1 MCKRGIYSLL
11 LSLTNERRR
20 RRLNPSGVHG
30 RAIVMELTHLR
41 LNKLA
46 TNLQH
51 YTRTSNPLQMRKHL
65 TRINRRTHLR
75 DIPFYTDQAF
85 IFITYCTKNICLD
98 APPLSQSALGQGV
111 RAYGI
116 TNGRNL
122 CSCFWR
128 IQIICG
134 VLIFLAPVFHNCAE
148 DAYIYVGA
156 CERKATERP
165 PRHLVNLP
173 VVRRD
178 HRHGAVLHCE
188 DKVASYAQLVVTC
201 VSTLEQDARFFLC
214 LPLGTL
220 YVVLAILTMSLRKGP
235 QATATAMNQQHF
247 SAPVDTDAPIHS
259 HVLGCVT
266 LKGAGHAHFLRTGG
280 GPSVP
285 PTQAPQF

>member
-1 MCKRGIYSLL
+1 MF
-11 LSLTNERRR
+11 RR
-20 RRLNPSGVHG
+20 
-30 RAIVMELTHLR
+30 A
-41 LNKLA
+41 
-46 TNLQH
+46 
-51 YTRTSNPLQMRKHL
+51 
-65 TRINRRTHLR
+65 
-75 DIPFYTDQAF
+75 
-85 IFITYCTKNICLD
+85 
-98 APPLSQSALGQGV
+98 PLSQSALGQGV
-111 RAYGI
+111 RTYGI

-128 IQIICG
+128 IQIISG
-134 VLIFLAPVFHNCAE
+134 VLIFLAPVFYNSSE
-148 DAYIYVGA
+148 NAYIHIGV

-173 VVRRD
+173 VVRRHHGYGTVV
-178 HRHGAVLHCE
+178 HRE
-188 DKVASYAQLVVTC
+188 DKVASHAQLVVAC

-214 LPLGTL
+214 LPPGTL

-247 SAPVDTDAPIHS
+247 SALVETDAPIHS